1 MPGRR
6 ASLQEGIWGWLQV
19 KGIPFVVF
27 DAGGVLEM
35 FDHRQHPDNVVFE
48 PTLEALASRL
58 NGVRPPSVAGF
69 NSHTALYFAL
79 LTPFFFVFSLF
90 YFFCLCFPRGI

>member
-1 MPGRR
+1 MG
-6 ASLQEGIWGWLQV
+6 LQV

-48 PTLEALASRL
+48 PTLEALSARL
-58 NGVRPPSVAGF
+58 NGVSPNLEMRSAGVQ
-69 NSHTALYFAL
+69 SPML
-79 LTPFFFVFSLF
+79 
-90 YFFCLCFPRGI
+90 